1 MNINLTLLGQTITF
15 IIFVWF
21 CMKFI
26 WPPIMTA
33 LETRRKTI
41 ADGLAAA
48 EEGQREREQG
58 KQDAQAIID
67 QAKAQA
73 QEIIARAE
81 KRGSEVISEAKL
93 DARTEGERLL
103 DAARGEIEME
113 SNRAREQLRTQ
124 VAELAIAG
132 ARQILSREVDA
143 SSHERMLSD
152 LADNLKS

>member
-33 LETRRKTI
+33 LEERRKTI

-48 EEGQREREQG
+48 EEGQRQREQG
-58 KQDAQAIID
+58 TEQAGEIVE

-81 KRGSEVISEAKL
+81 KRGAEVISEAKV
-93 DARTEGERLL
+93 DARTEGERILES
-103 DAARGEIEME
+103 ARTEIEME
-113 SNRAREQLRTQ
+113 TFRAKEELRNQ
-124 VAELAIAG
+124 VAVLAVAG
-132 ARQILSREVDA
+132 AKQILQREVDA
-143 SSHERMLSD
+143 SAHEKMLND
-152 LADNLKS
+152 LADTLKT

>member
-15 IIFVWF
+15 IVFVWF

-33 LETRRKTI
+33 LEARRKTI
-41 ADGLAAA
+41 SDGLAAA

-58 KQDAQAIID
+58 KQHAQEIID

-81 KRGSEVISEAKL
+81 KRGAEVISEAKQ
-93 DARTEGERLL
+93 DARSEGERILV
-103 DAARGEIEME
+103 AARSEIEME
-113 SNRAREQLRTQ
+113 SNRAREELRMQ
-124 VAELAIAG
+124 VAQLAIAG
-132 ARQILSREVDA
+132 AQQILAKEVDA

-152 LADNLKS
+152 LADNLRN